1 MTTREILDF
10 AVLAVFSLGFLGM
23 EAAMFLDVAGTHAL

>member
-1 MTTREILDF
+1 MTTREILDY
-10 AVLAVFSLGFLGM
+10 AVFAVFSLGCFGM

>member
-10 AVLAVFSLGFLGM
+10 TMLAVFSLGCFGM
-23 EAAMFLDVAGTHAL
+23 EVAMFWDVAGTHAL